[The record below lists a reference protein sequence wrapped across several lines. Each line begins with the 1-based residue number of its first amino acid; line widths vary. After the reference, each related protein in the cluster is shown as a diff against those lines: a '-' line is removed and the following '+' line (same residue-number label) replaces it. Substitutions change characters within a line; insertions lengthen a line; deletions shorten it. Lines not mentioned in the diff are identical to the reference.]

1 MSEDEDR
8 DVHITHKFKSFTYW
22 NLDSKP
28 NCNDAFQ
35 NAMQWPS
42 LAKAVSENLQNLLS
56 PPEMLSIES
65 LYTCLSVLIT
75 VELIILT

>member
-1 MSEDEDR
+1 MANYFVGVIIKEKRRPLSEDEDR

-28 NCNDAFQ
+28 NCNDALQ

-42 LAKAVSENLQNLLS
+42 LAKAVS
-56 PPEMLSIES
+56 
-65 LYTCLSVLIT
+65 
-75 VELIILT
+75 